1 MHLHGGQAMR
11 DHTHLLRILGV
22 IFGLAAVV
30 GSVIGQGILR
40 SPGVVA
46 NATGSPAIIIGLWV
60 AGALVSCLLA
70 LPFIEL
76 SAAIP
81 RAGGP
86 FAFIHRA
93 YGGKVSVVAMFA
105 MMIGN
110 FASMAYFAIV
120 VGEFLVRLGVGG
132 GEVSPILFGMAVLLI
147 CALLN
152 ATGTR
157 ASGFTQIM
165 FSSLKGVVL
174 LALVIALFASDGVVQ
189 QATDAAPLRQ
199 GWGAFGTAI
208 VVVLTTYA
216 GWWNVSA
223 YGEEIEN
230 PGRAMPRALLGGIAG
245 VAVIYL
251 LINLAM
257 LHVMTPDQ
265 MAGSELVAAD
275 AAGIVLGPQAN
286 FALTCFGVLSVGA
299 IANLGLMTYTRLT
312 FAAARAGIFPQALA
326 HVSAGGTPLR
336 AMMLVVVAS
345 ALLLLT
351 GSYLALVSLGETIFL
366 PVMIAVSVAVITL
379 RKKEPQLDRP
389 WRVPFYPFSIHAGIF
404 VTAALLVVYI
414 AQDPFYSLAGF
425 VLVGIC
431 WLGFQISHWLRGRTG
446 IASAEIEDW
455 E

>member
-1 MHLHGGQAMR
+1 MQ
-11 DHTHLLRILGV
+11 DHTKLLRILGV

-60 AGALVSCLLA
+60 AGALVSCLIA
-70 LPFIEL
+70 LPFAEL
-76 SAAIP
+76 GAAIP

-86 FAFIHRA
+86 FAFVHRA
-93 YGGKVSVVAMFA
+93 YGGKVSILVIFA
-105 MMIGN
+105 MLIGAY
-110 FASMAYFAIV
+110 ASMAYFCIV
-120 VGEFLVRLGVGG
+120 VGEFLVRLGVGNG
-132 GEVSPILFGMAVLLI
+132 QISPIWFGLGVLAT
-147 CALLN
+147 CCLLN

-157 ASGFTQIM
+157 ASGLTQIL

-174 LALVIALFASDGVVQ
+174 LALVIALFSA
-189 QATDAAPLRQ
+189 DAASPAAAAPPLKQ

-208 VVVLTTYA
+208 VVVLTTYG
-216 GWWNVSA
+216 GWWNISA

-230 PGRAMPRALLGGIAG
+230 PGRAVPRALLGGIAG
-245 VAVIYL
+245 VAVMYV

-265 MAGSELVAAD
+265 MAGSKLVAAD
-275 AAGIVLGPQAN
+275 AAGIVLGPRAD

-299 IANLGLMTYTRLT
+299 IANLGLMTYTRMT
-312 FAAARAGIFPQALA
+312 FAAARAGVFPKYLA
-326 HVSAGGTPLR
+326 HVSTGGTPLR

-366 PVMIAVSVAVITL
+366 PVMIAVSLALIVL
-379 RKKEPQLDRP
+379 RRREPDMPRP
-389 WRVPFYPFSIHAGIF
+389 WRVPFYPFSIHAGIM
-404 VTAALLVVYI
+404 VSAALLMVYI

-425 VLVGIC
+425 VLVGLC
-431 WLGFQISHWLRGRTG
+431 WLAFQASHWLRGQRG
-446 IASAEIEDW
+446 IAGAEIEDW

>member
-1 MHLHGGQAMR
+1 MH
-11 DHTHLLRILGV
+11 DHKHLLRVLGV

-46 NATGSPAIIIGLWV
+46 DATGSPAIIIGLWV
-60 AGALVSCLLA
+60 AGALISCLLA
-70 LPFIEL
+70 LPFIEMG
-76 SAAIP
+76 AAIP

-86 FAFIHRA
+86 FAFVHRA
-93 YGGKVSVVAMFA
+93 FGGKVSVVAIFA
-105 MMIGN
+105 MLIGN
-110 FASMAYFAIV
+110 FAAMAYFCIV

-132 GEVSPILFGMAVLLI
+132 GEISPVWFGMGLLVL

-157 ASGFTQIM
+157 LSGFSQIVM
-165 FSSLKGVVL
+165 SSLKGMVL
-174 LALVIALFASDGVVQ
+174 LALVIALFASDGVAPAPDPQ
-189 QATDAAPLRQ
+189 PLRQ
-199 GWGAFGTAI
+199 GWGTFGTAI

-216 GWWNVSA
+216 GWWNISA
-223 YGEEIEN
+223 FGEEIEN
-230 PGRAMPRALLGGIAG
+230 PGRAIPRALLGGIAG

-257 LHVMTPDQ
+257 LHVLTPDQ

-275 AAGIVLGPQAN
+275 AAGVVFGPQAD
-286 FALTCFGVLSVGA
+286 FALTCFGVLSVSA

-312 FAAARAGIFPQALA
+312 FAAARAGIFPRALA
-326 HVSAGGTPLR
+326 YVGNHGTPLR
-336 AMMLVVVAS
+336 AMALVLMAS

-366 PVMIAVSVAVITL
+366 PVMILVSLAVIIL
-379 RKKEPQLDRP
+379 RKREPDMDRP
-389 WRVPFYPFSIHAGIF
+389 FRVPLYPFSIHAGI
-404 VTAALLVVYI
+404 VVVVALLVVYI

-431 WLGFQISHWLRGRTG
+431 WLLFQISHWLRGHRG
-446 IASAEIEDW
+446 IAGAQIEDW

>member
-1 MHLHGGQAMR
+1 MH
-11 DHTHLLRILGV
+11 DHRHLLRVLGI

-46 NATGSPAIIIGLWV
+46 DATGSPTIIIGLWV
-60 AGALVSCLLA
+60 AGALISCLMA

-76 SAAIP
+76 GAAIP

-86 FAFIHRA
+86 FAFVHRA
-93 YGGKVSVVAMFA
+93 FGGKVSVVAMFA
-105 MMIGN
+105 MLIGN
-110 FASMAYFAIV
+110 FASMAYFCIV

-132 GEVSPILFGMAVLLI
+132 GEIAPMWFGMGLLVI

-157 ASGFTQIM
+157 LSGLSQIVM
-165 FSSLKGVVL
+165 SSIKGMVL
-174 LALVIALFASDGVVQ
+174 LALVIALFASDGV
-189 QATDAAPLRQ
+189 APSPETEPLRQ

-223 YGEEIEN
+223 FGEEIES
-230 PGRAMPRALLGGIAG
+230 PGRAMPRAIIGGILG

-275 AAGIVLGPQAN
+275 AAGVVFGPSAD

-312 FAAARAGIFPQALA
+312 FAAARAGIFPQLLA
-326 HVSAGGTPLR
+326 VVGEHGTPLR

-345 ALLLLT
+345 ALLMLT

-366 PVMIAVSVAVITL
+366 PVMIAVSVAVIIL
-379 RKKEPQLDRP
+379 RKREPQLPRP
-389 WRVPFYPFSIHAGIF
+389 FRVPFYPFSIHAGI
-404 VTAALLVVYI
+404 VVLSALLVVYI

-431 WLGFQISHWLRGRTG
+431 WLLFQISHWLRGQRG
-446 IASAEIEDW
+446 IGGATIEDW